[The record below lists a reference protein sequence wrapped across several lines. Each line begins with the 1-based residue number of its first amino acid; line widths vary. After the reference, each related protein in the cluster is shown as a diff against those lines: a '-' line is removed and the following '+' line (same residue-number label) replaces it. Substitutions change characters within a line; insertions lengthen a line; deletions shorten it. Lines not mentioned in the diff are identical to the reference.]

1 MKWRNLLMPKE
12 IVRDEA
18 TATDTVS
25 KFMVEPLERGFGL
38 TLGNALRRTLL
49 SSIQGAAVTAVRI
62 KGVLHELSNIPGVM
76 EDVTDVVLNLKQLV
90 VVMHNEDP
98 KFLKLKVTKQGPITA
113 ADFEPDADIEI
124 VNKDLVLCTAT
135 EAVEVEMDVL
145 IGHGRGYVSAET
157 HDLGDYDIGLIPL
170 DANFSPIRK
179 VAYTVENTRVGQR
192 TDYDRLILEILTNG
206 SVRPEDALGYAA
218 KILKDH
224 MLLFIK
230 FDEAPMVEAEPE
242 VDEERERL
250 RELMGRSVEEL
261 ELSVRSGNCLR
272 RANIRTLGDLV
283 RRTEPEM
290 LKYRNFGK
298 QSLKEITEILAGM
311 GLHLGMDVE
320 ALLGGRAPRP
330 SMDGAPI
337 DADLDVDM
345 DADLDVEDSDAD
357 SDDDD
362 TDSDSEIALENS

>member
-12 IVRDEA
+12 IVRDDA
-18 TATDTVS
+18 TATDTVAR
-25 KFMVEPLERGFGL
+25 FIVEPLERGFGL
-38 TLGNALRRTLL
+38 TLGNTLRRTLL

-62 KGVLHELSNIPGVM
+62 RGVLHELSNIPGVM

-90 VVMHNEDP
+90 VVMHNDDP

-113 ADFEPDADIEI
+113 ADFEPNSDIEI

-135 EAVEVEMDVL
+135 EAVEVEMDILV
-145 IGHGRGYVSAET
+145 GHGRGYVAAET

-170 DANFSPIRK
+170 DANFSPVRK

-192 TDYDRLILEILTNG
+192 TDYDRLIVEIVTNG

-218 KILKDH
+218 KIVKDH

-230 FDEAPMVEAEPE
+230 FDETPMEEQEPE

-272 RANIRTLGDLV
+272 RANIRTLGELV

-298 QSLKEITEILAGM
+298 QSLKEISEILAGM
-311 GLHLGMDVE
+311 GLHLGMDVD
-320 ALLGGRAPRP
+320 ALLGGKAPRP
-330 SMDGAPI
+330 STSEPPMDL
-337 DADLDVDM
+337 DMDHDVDM
-345 DADLDVEDSDAD
+345 D
-357 SDDDD
+357 DDDD
-362 TDSDSEIALENS
+362 NDSDNDSEIVIENS